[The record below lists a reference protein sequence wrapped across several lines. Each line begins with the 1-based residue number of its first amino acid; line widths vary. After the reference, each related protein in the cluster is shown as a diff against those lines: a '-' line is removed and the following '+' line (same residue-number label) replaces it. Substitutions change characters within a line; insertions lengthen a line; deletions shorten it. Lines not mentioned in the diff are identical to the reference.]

1 MSEQQSI
8 KDTLDVIRKAL
19 EDENI
24 KDINEIDEN
33 ILILDKMVKEDGTI
47 NLINNDILSSK
58 EVKEILSTKIDKVLD
73 ENLSKWLDKNIPLY
87 LEKYLKDK
95 KF

>member
-24 KDINEIDEN
+24 KDINEID
-33 ILILDKMVKEDGTI
+33 
-47 NLINNDILSSK
+47 
-58 EVKEILSTKIDKVLD
+58 
-73 ENLSKWLDKNIPLY
+73 
-87 LEKYLKDK
+87 
-95 KF
+95 